1 MPTDIHYFIASL
13 PGLKRH
19 EKPFYSFQEF
29 LKLCEYNFALEVANA
44 VASLSLD
51 PVDAKNDFCDAA
63 KEWRQW
69 TVFAKD
75 CLAKLRAAKLKRNPD
90 TIAKHDEYADL
101 YDKRELEKAFAIE
114 SPSERQAAIE
124 NAMWKF
130 LDEYLAVKYP
140 FSLDAVAAYGLR
152 LLLAERELS
161 RGFDKGLDVFN
172 SMVSNA
178 IETADNTRM

>member
-19 EKPFYSFQEF
+19 EKPFYSFQDF
-29 LKLCEYNFALEVANA
+29 LKLCEYNFAPEVARSI
-44 VASLSLD
+44 ASLSLD
-51 PVDAKNDFCDAA
+51 PVAGKSDFCDAA
-63 KEWRQW
+63 REWRQW

-75 CLAKLRAAKLKRNPD
+75 CLAKLRAAKLKRNLD
-90 TIAKHDEYADL
+90 TIAKHNEFADL
-101 YDKRELEKAFAIE
+101 YDKRDLEKAFAIE

-124 NAMWKF
+124 NAMWNF
-130 LDEYLAVKYP
+130 LDGYLATKYP
-140 FSLDAVAAYGLR
+140 FSLDAVAAYALR
-152 LLLAERELS
+152 LLLVEREFS

-172 SMVSNA
+172 SMVANA